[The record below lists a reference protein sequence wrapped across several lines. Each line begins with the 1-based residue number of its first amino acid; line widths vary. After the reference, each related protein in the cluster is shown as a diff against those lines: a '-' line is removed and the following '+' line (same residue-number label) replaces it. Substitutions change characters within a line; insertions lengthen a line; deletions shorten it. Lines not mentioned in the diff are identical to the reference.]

1 VTAAAPAPA
10 PPPSTS
16 PAPAAPGATPPGA
29 TPPGATPPG
38 ALTPFRH
45 RAFAVLWVATV
56 VSNVGTW
63 MHDVAAGWL
72 MTTLAPSPLMVAAV
86 QAANTLPVV
95 VLALPAGA
103 LADIVDRRRMLIAV
117 QAAAL
122 CLSAA
127 LGLVV
132 LSGNASPA
140 ALLAFT
146 AALGACAAM
155 TAPTWQAVV
164 PELVPRAELPSA
176 IALNSVGVNVSRAIG
191 PAVGG
196 AVIVGAGV
204 AYPFL
209 LNALSFAG
217 VIAAVW
223 LWRREAPARR
233 LPPERLGPAMGAGLR
248 YAAAS
253 PPLKRTL
260 ARSAAFFVSASA
272 YWALLPL
279 YAREQ
284 LGGDAAL
291 YGLMVTAVGAGAV
304 AGAFALPALRRRA
317 APGTV
322 VAGGTV
328 ATALVMAVLA
338 LAPDRTAALAAMPAA
353 GAAWI
358 AVLSTLNASAQ
369 ASLPAW
375 VRARG
380 LALNIVVFFGGM
392 TAGGLGWGAL
402 AERAGIPAAL
412 LCAAAA
418 LLAAMPLVR
427 RARLETGGADLAPS
441 MHWPAPIVAVEP
453 GHDRGPVTVAVS
465 YRIAEADRDA
475 FLAALAELRLERRR
489 DGAREW
495 SVWQDAADPERWVE
509 TFRLASWLDHLR
521 QHERATKADAEA
533 QARVRA
539 FHRGEAPPAVEHWL
553 AP

>member
-1 VTAAAPAPA
+1 VTAAAPAPPA
-10 PPPSTS
+10 P
-16 PAPAAPGATPPGA
+16 PAPAASA
-29 TPPGATPPG
+29 G
-38 ALTPFRH
+38 ALAPFRH
-45 RAFAVLWVATV
+45 RAFATLWIATV

-95 VLALPAGA
+95 MLALPAGA
-103 LADIVDRRRMLIAV
+103 LADIVDRRRMLVAV

-127 LGLVV
+127 LGLAV
-132 LSGNASPA
+132 LAGHATPGM
-140 ALLAFT
+140 LLAFT

-164 PELVPRAELPSA
+164 PELVPRPVVPSA
-176 IALNSVGVNVSRAIG
+176 IALNSVGINISRAIG
-191 PAVGG
+191 PALGG

-209 LNALSFAG
+209 LNALTFAG

-233 LPPERLGPAMGAGLR
+233 LPPERFAPAMGTGLR

-253 PPLKRTL
+253 PPLLRTL
-260 ARSAAFFVSASA
+260 ARSAAFFLSASA

-291 YGLMVTAVGAGAV
+291 YGLMVTAIGAGAV

-317 APGTV
+317 APGAV
-322 VAGGTV
+322 VAGGTA
-328 ATALVMAVLA
+328 ATALVMAALA
-338 LAPDRTAALAAMPAA
+338 LAPDRTAALAAMPVA
-353 GAAWI
+353 GASWI

-380 LALNIVVFFGGM
+380 LALNIVVFFAGM
-392 TAGGLGWGAL
+392 TVGGLLWGAL

-412 LCAAAA
+412 LAAAA
-418 LLAAMPLVR
+418 TLLAAMPLVR
-427 RARLETGGADLAPS
+427 RARLEAGGADLAPS
-441 MHWPAPIVAVEP
+441 MHWPAPMVAAEP
-453 GHDRGPVTVAVS
+453 EPDRGPVTVAVS
-465 YRIAEADRDA
+465 YRIAEEDRDA

-489 DGAREW
+489 DGAYEW
-495 SVWQDAADPERWVE
+495 SVWQDAADPDRWVE

-521 QHERATKADAEA
+521 QHERVTKADADVQE
-533 QARVRA
+533 RVRA
-539 FHRGEAPPAVEHWL
+539 FHRGDAPPAVEHWL